1 MEKFEPT
8 DEEIAEYAV
17 LIRYYDTQDWLKH
30 EINAGRYRDPKPEL
44 NEMIPDLSL
53 GETLDPSEA
62 RPCLDEKPGP
72 PLELGPGQVHLSE
85 MELRECVRVAQARY
99 DYKCAHQEEMD
110 RWLEER
116 ARKVAHVATQM
127 AAVERSHHRP
137 LVDDR
142 ATGEVEHHA
151 ARTHQSQSSGA
162 HQALGR
168 DTFMGCAAP

>member
-116 ARKVAHVATQM
+116 ARKPKP
-127 AAVERSHHRP
+127 E
-137 LVDDR
+137 
-142 ATGEVEHHA
+142 
-151 ARTHQSQSSGA
+151 SQYVKVPGDSLRLLEQGI
-162 HQALGR
+162 R
-168 DTFMGCAAP
+168 DNETEISQLYQHYEPTDIETYPDEP